1 MSDAARTASSAKPK
15 SARRRS
21 RELALQMLY
30 GWLVN
35 PTDAESL
42 QREARLEEDFKK
54 VDAALFDR
62 IVAGVVTDASTLDSR
77 LAVHLDRP
85 VVELSP
91 VEHAILLIGAQELS
105 AHPETPY
112 KVIINE
118 AIDLAKSFGGT
129 DGHKF
134 VNGVLEKLAASLR
147 PGEFGR
153 ARGTATRAAEPLR

>member
-1 MSDAARTASSAKPK
+1 MSEAVRPASPAKPK

-35 PTDAESL
+35 PVDADAVKREARTDAEFGKL
-42 QREARLEEDFKK
+42 
-54 VDAALFDR
+54 DAGLFDR
-62 IVAGVVTDASTLDSR
+62 IVEGVIGDVQALRAR

-85 VVELSP
+85 PAELSP

-105 AHPETPY
+105 AHRETPY

-129 DGHKF
+129 DGHKY
-134 VNGVLEKLAASLR
+134 VNGVLDRLAAELR
-147 PGEFGR
+147 PQEVKR
-153 ARGTATRAAEPLR
+153 

>member
-1 MSDAARTASSAKPK
+1 MSEPVGTPGAAKPK

-35 PTDAESL
+35 PADAQSVK
-42 QREARLEEDFKK
+42 REARLDEEFGKL
-54 VDAALFDR
+54 DAALFDR
-62 IVAGVVTDASTLDSR
+62 IVNGVVADAAALRTR
-77 LAVHLDRP
+77 LAKHLDRP
-85 VVELSP
+85 VAELSP

-118 AIDLAKSFGGT
+118 AIDLAKVFGGT
-129 DGHKF
+129 DGHKY
-134 VNGVLEKLAASLR
+134 VNGVLDRLAAELR
-147 PGEFGR
+147 PQEVKR
-153 ARGTATRAAEPLR
+153 

>member
-1 MSDAARTASSAKPK
+1 MSETVQPTGAAKPK

-35 PTDAESL
+35 PADADSVK
-42 QREARLEEDFKK
+42 REGRLDPEFRKL
-54 VDAALFDR
+54 DAALFDR
-62 IVAGVVTDASTLDSR
+62 IVDGVIADAEPLRAR
-77 LAVHLDRP
+77 LAAHLDRP
-85 VVELSP
+85 TAELSP

-129 DGHKF
+129 DGHKY
-134 VNGVLEKLAASLR
+134 VNGVLDRLAAELR
-147 PGEFGR
+147 PKEVKR
-153 ARGTATRAAEPLR
+153 

>member
-1 MSDAARTASSAKPK
+1 MSDAARTASPAKPK

-42 QREARLEEDFKK
+42 QREARLEEDFRKA
-54 VDAALFDR
+54 DAALFDR
-62 IVAGVVTDASTLDSR
+62 IVAGVVADAQALRAR

-118 AIDLAKSFGGT
+118 AIDLAKVFGGT
-129 DGHKF
+129 DGHKY
-134 VNGVLEKLAASLR
+134 VNGVLDRLAAELR
-147 PGEFGR
+147 PQEVKR
-153 ARGTATRAAEPLR
+153 

>member
-1 MSDAARTASSAKPK
+1 
-15 SARRRS
+15 
-21 RELALQMLY
+21 MLY

-35 PTDAESL
+35 PSDVESV
-42 QREARLEEDFKK
+42 QREARLEDDFKK
-54 VDAALFDR
+54 ADAALFDR
-62 IVAGVVTDASTLDSR
+62 IVAGVVTDAETLRTR

-129 DGHKF
+129 DGHKY
-134 VNGVLEKLAASLR
+134 VNGVLDRLAAELR
-147 PGEFGR
+147 PQEVKR
-153 ARGTATRAAEPLR
+153 

>member
-1 MSDAARTASSAKPK
+1 MSEAVQPAGTAKPK

-35 PTDAESL
+35 PADADSVKAEG
-42 QREARLEEDFKK
+42 RLDPDFRKL
-54 VDAALFDR
+54 DAALFDR
-62 IVAGVVTDASTLDSR
+62 IVEGVIADSDSLRAR
-77 LAVHLDRP
+77 LATHLDRP
-85 VVELSP
+85 PAELSP

-129 DGHKF
+129 DGHKY
-134 VNGVLEKLAASLR
+134 VNGVLDRLAAELR
-147 PGEFGR
+147 PQEVKR
-153 ARGTATRAAEPLR
+153 